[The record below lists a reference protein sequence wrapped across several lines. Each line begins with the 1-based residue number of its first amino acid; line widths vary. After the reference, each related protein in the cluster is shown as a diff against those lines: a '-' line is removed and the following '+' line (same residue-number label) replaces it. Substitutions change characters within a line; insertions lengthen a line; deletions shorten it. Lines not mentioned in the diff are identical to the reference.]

1 MKKIN
6 QAIEKNM
13 LKKIQANSLNYN
25 LTKKAKLKN
34 TQKYIQ
40 VKFLMYSLLWF
51 NNNSNKKI

>member
-6 QAIEKNM
+6 QVIEKDM

-34 TQKYIQ
+34 I
-40 VKFLMYSLLWF
+40 
-51 NNNSNKKI
+51 